1 MILKRQLYSEYYYF
15 EQREYG
21 IGSKILKAG
30 KNKLAKIVSNLQ
42 KSTEKKSENLKN
54 LVRDLEKNEI
64 KNKRLTDNLIKEA
77 NRRNIGVF
85 GNGELN
91 SGMNT
96 LKRERSK
103 LENARKIRDG
113 KASEVAKRN
122 KLLKEQERL
131 GKIVPKEQDPEN
143 TEILFFK
150 DFKNSDKHWN
160 DDIEKIKKSKS
171 YKFDKSFKKV
181 VDSLNDNDAIINF
194 KGREIGPAGTLAHEL
209 GHFDNRTKLKN
220 RIITKLANKF
230 KKEKATEETIKN
242 SGLGS
247 ALGRRIFQPIE
258 EKNAWKNGKQLMKK
272 GGASKEELRK
282 YEERT
287 RAEVRSYKTEG
298 NKEILDKIAN
308 KLKQGK
314 EN

>member
-1 MILKRQLYSEYYYF
+1 M
-15 EQREYG
+15 
-21 IGSKILKAG
+21 
-30 KNKLAKIVSNLQ
+30 AKIVSNLQ

-230 KKEKATEETIKN
+230 KKKATEETIK
-242 SGLGS
+242 
-247 ALGRRIFQPIE
+247 IQD
-258 EKNAWKNGKQLMKK
+258 W
-272 GGASKEELRK
+272 
-282 YEERT
+282 
-287 RAEVRSYKTEG
+287 VVH
-298 NKEILDKIAN
+298 
-308 KLKQGK
+308 
-314 EN
+314 